1 MKDSN
6 DLKPEDLLTMLENM
20 QAELEE
26 KQKANFEAL
35 TNISKLS
42 SENSTLRNEL
52 QKKSDKIV
60 TLNAKLKDQC
70 LVEGDR
76 AKSEE
81 AMAEARKA
89 RSEAEQIRAALEG
102 KEEEL
107 DNREAEIQR
116 QELELSQEI
125 EKEAEILTEGLR
137 HDLEAEFKRKEDHIW
152 QMSLK
157 REHATADK
165 YKRLTIRYQIE
176 FTIILFYGVIVT
188 ALKVIATPEIMTDA
202 IQFFV
207 SLWNTLVGFVV
218 DVISFGHTVAGISQ
232 LIPNPTVAGIVFWVL
247 QILITVIAIGIVF
260 LTIYSLIITYVRY
273 MKAKQF
279 DRYTVIVAIT
289 VLSVTVF
296 LAGVIK
302 GITSINLFA
311 LQISLFLI
319 CSGIRAWGLRRRCCC
334 SSCPSTPYR
343 FQNNYR
349 SQMLSCVPQGTF
361 SSQGCR

>member
-1 MKDSN
+1 MSTNDSN
-6 DLKPEDLLTMLENM
+6 DSKLEEMLTMLESL

-60 TLNAKLKDQC
+60 ALNAKLKDQS

-76 AKSEE
+76 VRSEE

-89 RSEAEQIRAALEG
+89 RSEAEQIRADLEG

-107 DNREAEIQR
+107 DNREAEIER
-116 QELELSQEI
+116 QESELSQEI
-125 EKEAEILTEGLR
+125 EKEAEILTEGHR
-137 HDLEAEFKRKEDHIW
+137 HELEAEYKRKEEHIW
-152 QMSLK
+152 QMSQR
-157 REHATADK
+157 RERATTDK
-165 YKRLTIRYQIE
+165 YKKLTIMYQVE
-176 FTIILFYGVIVT
+176 FTIVLFYAVIAT
-188 ALKVIATPEIMTDA
+188 ALKVIATPEIMADA
-202 IQFFV
+202 IQFFMN
-207 SLWNTLVGFVV
+207 LWNTLVGFVV
-218 DVISFGHTVAGISQ
+218 DVIGFGHTVAGISQ

-247 QILITVIAIGIVF
+247 QILISAVAIGIVF

-273 MKAKQF
+273 IKAKQF

-289 VLSVTVF
+289 VLAFTVF

-302 GITSINLFA
+302 EIAPINLFA

-319 CSGIRAWGLRRRCCC
+319 YSGVRAWRMRRR
-334 SSCPSTPYR
+334 
-343 FQNNYR
+343 
-349 SQMLSCVPQGTF
+349 
-361 SSQGCR
+361 

>member
-1 MKDSN
+1 MSTNDSN
-6 DLKPEDLLTMLENM
+6 DSKLEEMLTMLESL

-52 QKKSDKIV
+52 QKKSDTIV
-60 TLNAKLKDQC
+60 SLNKKLKDQS

-76 AKSEE
+76 VRSEE
-81 AMAEARKA
+81 AMAEAQKA
-89 RSEAEQIRAALEG
+89 RSEAEQIRADLEG

-152 QMSLK
+152 QMSQR
-157 REHATADK
+157 RERATADK
-165 YKRLTIRYQIE
+165 YKKLTIRYQAE
-176 FTIILFYGVIVT
+176 FTIVLFYAVIAT
-188 ALKVIATPEIMTDA
+188 ALKVISTPEIIADA

-207 SLWNTLVGFVV
+207 NLWNTLVGFVV
-218 DVISFGHTVAGISQ
+218 DVIGFGHTVAGISQ
-232 LIPNPTVAGIVFWVL
+232 FIPNPTVSGIVFWVL

-273 MKAKQF
+273 MKANQS
-279 DRYTVIVAIT
+279 DRYTVIIAIT
-289 VLSVTVF
+289 VLAFTVF
-296 LAGVIK
+296 LSGVIK
-302 GITSINLFA
+302 GITPINLFA

-319 CSGIRAWGLRRRCCC
+319 CSGIRAWRMRRR
-334 SSCPSTPYR
+334 
-343 FQNNYR
+343 
-349 SQMLSCVPQGTF
+349 
-361 SSQGCR
+361 